1 MNYDIDYKNKATI
14 TIRRDGLVTTIQN
27 DKGLVISDDKL
38 EVSSLLVAMLHQ
50 SLRSRYEW
58 WNGVSSDFSIEL
70 TIHEVV
76 K

>member
-1 MNYDIDYKNKATI
+1 MNYDIDHKNKTTI
-14 TIRRDGLVTTIQN
+14 TIRRDGVFTTIKN
-27 DKGLVISDDKL
+27 DKGLLISDDEL

-50 SLRSRYEW
+50 TLRSRYEW
-58 WNGVSSDFSIEL
+58 WNSTSSDFKIEL

>member
-1 MNYDIDYKNKATI
+1 MNYDIDYKNKTTI

-58 WNGVSSDFSIEL
+58 WNCVSSDFKIDL

>member
-1 MNYDIDYKNKATI
+1 MNYDIDYKNKTTI

-58 WNGVSSDFSIEL
+58 WNDISSNFSIEL